1 MTDKSIIFVVDP
13 PIGKDMAEV
22 LVELWVE
29 VINAGGAV
37 GFTPPV
43 TADVVAPVADLAFR
57 RVIGGL
63 DHIVVAQ
70 AGDQVVGFAFLEQRP
85 GPLFGHWAT
94 VKRLQVHPSVQGR
107 GIGSALL
114 EAVHGAAQDF
124 GLEQIHV
131 TVRGGTGAE
140 AFYTQN
146 EYTEV
151 ARIPDVVRVAPGD
164 DREEI
169 YLVRRLQPT

>member
-1 MTDKSIIFVVDP
+1 MSDKDFDFVVDP
-13 PIGKDMAEV
+13 PITKDMAGV
-22 LVELWVE
+22 LIELWVE

-43 TADVVAPVADLAFR
+43 TAEVVAPVADLAFR

-63 DHIVVAQ
+63 DHIIVAE
-70 AGDQVVGFAFLEQRP
+70 AGDQVVGFAFLERRP
-85 GPLFGHWAT
+85 GPLFGHWAAL
-94 VKRLQVHPSVQGR
+94 KRLQVHPSVQGR

-114 EAVHGAAQDF
+114 DAVHRAARDF

-131 TVRGGTGAE
+131 TVRGGTGGE
-140 AFYTQN
+140 SFYSQQG
-146 EYTEV
+146 YQEV

-169 YLVRRLQPT
+169 YLVRKL